1 MTDVKEAVIN
11 NMLTR
16 RTIRRFLDRQIGEEE
31 LQTGRAVCGVPE

>member
-31 LQTGRAVCGVPE
+31 L